1 MLWNRI
7 SWGLIIDMEKME
19 YRIKKYIFLFSRII
33 ELPFTPLDKYLK
45 LNQEYLNASYDLIVD
60 KHLNKRYIY
69 RKIKDFLFKP
79 HIPQKLKKLL
89 WK

>member
-1 MLWNRI
+1 MQ
-7 SWGLIIDMEKME
+7 S
-19 YRIKKYIFLFSRII
+19 Y
-33 ELPFTPLDKYLK
+33 ELK
-45 LNQEYLNASYDLIVD
+45 VD

-79 HIPQKLKKLL
+79 HIPLKLKKLL